1 MNCSV
6 RIEMHG
12 HSSHGWS
19 FPPNACWF
27 ETRKIAKMTGDE
39 SKKPTIRSMKFL
51 RFCLKMF
58 LVYFSVAVAIAN
70 RWTMLDID
78 VIGPGFKTV
87 ETRLRAAQSRFLIGY
102 VVVYS
107 ATTVE
112 AYYV

>member
-1 MNCSV
+1 
-6 RIEMHG
+6 MHG

-39 SKKPTIRSMKFL
+39 SKKLTIRSMKFL

-58 LVYFSVAVAIAN
+58 RVYFSVAVAIAN

-78 VIGPGFKTV
+78 VIGPGFNTV
-87 ETRLRAAQSRFLIGY
+87 ETRLRATYWLPRTSTTYDTVIGR
-102 VVVYS
+102 
-107 ATTVE
+107 T
-112 AYYV
+112 